1 MNNIPNKSENDN
13 LEFENRLD
21 ARRKRIL
28 AANSH
33 RVFRCLECGER
44 YTYDWVYEHG
54 LRCDVD
60 CDGEL
65 MEVHL

>member
-1 MNNIPNKSENDN
+1 MNRLPQKISDDN
-13 LEFENRLD
+13 LEFENRLE
-21 ARRKRIL
+21 AHRKRIL

-33 RVFRCLECGER
+33 RIFRCLECGER
-44 YTYDWVYEHG
+44 YTYDWVYEYG
-54 LRCDVD
+54 LRCDAG